1 MNENFLLI
9 SDLDK
14 INFYSEKCKFLD
26 CSNKLGYEIFNDLVE
41 SEEVRKLQNVELTK
55 FVGNKLEKYER
66 IFINIEAKVNG
77 SNRSEFKAIDF
88 VFWLRIKYL
97 FTGEIIIYGFLSA
110 NQILM
115 LSPKNVVIHAPGNL
129 YFQIGSKP
137 KLEGNSVSIKLVK
150 EELFN
155 LYTPFIKKFIDK
167 DELRHFK
174 ANWWAVKTMWDVHNV
189 SKRKK
194 LNVDYPEFVKNQLDN
209 LNNYLFCEYHN
220 TINDYSITDIT
231 NQIRTDFKNSEN
243 VINNKK
249 DAAKSRIKK
258 IKQERISKIEGIRA
272 EISEYL
278 FLVSLCDEKIENYN
292 QEKIDLLTY
301 STTNETYDFD
311 LKIKEQQDEKLEY
324 EQEIT
329 QLRNKLIELEQ
340 KEIKPSKSNENELTE
355 FSWENYDLE
364 VLYNYRN
371 NENSSSNNK
380 FLIIDDMANSGWLA
394 LYKKIF
400 PEKEFLALEAFDWN
414 KSSIEELKV
423 VIKKKVF
430 EERPSAIILDI
441 RLLPDDNMKLTHEA
455 LSGFKVLD
463 YIKENFAYI
472 PVLMTSASNKIWSF
486 KESINGGAIGYWV
499 KEGIDNLFTKEETI
513 SNYLAL
519 KENISLFGEDLVNK
533 NIILQNFKRN
543 LLDVENSFWW
553 ENMQWS
559 NQYFANKPWSSNNC
573 KAALFTRKNNKTSSL
588 TKNQVSKKID
598 EIIDTLEDAIKHQLT
613 FNSKNISEIF
623 RYFYI
628 QRIADIIETIH
639 PVIKINSN
647 TYTVAE
653 VLTCRG
659 DYKAGLLY
667 EYRNKVIHNN
677 IFELDKS
684 KKTKTGNFIK
694 KVHDFDAF
702 FDYSLGY
709 LSEKELMIDNKF
721 IKIQENIASVYKKEQ
736 DKVKAAVI
744 DTKVSKPITVLEK
757 LEKKKIDVTAHAKQ
771 SNVVENINDLKDNTK
786 KDVIDIVSS
795 KEKDESLVNVNESET
810 AETKEA
816 NDNSDKIEDITK
828 QEINFFSR
836 FKALLKKWFNF

>member
-9 SDLDK
+9 SDIDK
-14 INFYSEKCKFLD
+14 INFYSKKCKFLD
-26 CSNKLGYEIFNDLVE
+26 CSNKFGYDIFNNLVD
-41 SEEVRKLQNVELTK
+41 SEEVRKLPNIELTK
-55 FVGNKLEKYER
+55 LVRNKLEKYER
-66 IFINIEAKVNG
+66 IFINVEAKVNG

-155 LYTPFIKKFIDK
+155 LYTPFIKKFIDN

-194 LNVDYPEFVKNQLDN
+194 LNVDYPEFVKNQLEN

-220 TINDYSITDIT
+220 TINDFSITDIT
-231 NQIRTDFKNSEN
+231 NQIRADFKNSEN
-243 VINNKK
+243 AINNKK

-258 IKQERISKIEGIRA
+258 IKQERISEIEKAKA

-278 FLVSLCDEKIENYN
+278 GLMSICDTYIEKFN
-292 QEKIDLLTY
+292 QQKIDLLTY

-371 NENSSSNNK
+371 NENSNSNNK

-400 PEKEFLALEAFDWN
+400 PEKEFLALETFDWN
-414 KSSIEELKV
+414 KSNIEELKDA
-423 VIKKKVF
+423 IKKKVF

-463 YIKENFAYI
+463 FIKENFAYM

-519 KENISLFGEDLVNK
+519 KESISLFGEDLVNK

-559 NQYFANKPWSSNNC
+559 NQYFANKPWSSNC
-573 KAALFTRKNNKTSSL
+573 KAALFTRKTDRTSSL
-588 TKNQVSKKID
+588 TINQVSKKID
-598 EIIDTLEDAIKHQLT
+598 EIIDTLEDVIKHQLT

-639 PVIKINSN
+639 PVVKINSA
-647 TYTVAE
+647 TYTVSE
-653 VLTCRG
+653 VICCRG
-659 DYKAGLLY
+659 DYLANILY
-667 EYRNKVIHNN
+667 TYRNNVIHDNR
-677 IFELDKS
+677 FEIDKS
-684 KKTKTGNFIK
+684 YKTKTGDIIK
-694 KVHDFDAF
+694 KIHDFDWF
-702 FDYSLGY
+702 FDNSLGY
-709 LSEKELMIDNKF
+709 LSAVSLKIDKKLITTQKRIESIYNREQAKL
-721 IKIQENIASVYKKEQ
+721 KKEA
-736 DKVKAAVI
+736 KEKKSS
-744 DTKVSKPITVLEK
+744 TPLTTSLEK
-757 LEKKKIDVTAHAKQ
+757 TEKKT
-771 SNVVENINDLKDNTK
+771 INPIEQTEPILATKNKKVLKETTK

-795 KEKDESLVNVNESET
+795 KEKDESLVNVNES
-810 AETKEA
+810 
-816 NDNSDKIEDITK
+816 S
-828 QEINFFSR
+828 
-836 FKALLKKWFNF
+836 